1 MNILLVQESD
11 WLSRNPHQQH
21 HLMERLSIRGHAV
34 RVIDYDIDWKKKKDG
49 KITIPRTEYQ
59 NVHKIIPDA
68 HIHVIRP
75 WSLRIPILD
84 YIILMISHRSEIK
97 RQIREFK
104 PDIIVGF
111 GVLNA
116 WIASHYAKQH
126 SISFVYYWIDAL
138 DTLIPEKSLQ
148 IFGKFLERSTIKRSC
163 KVIAINEKL
172 RDYTISLGAAL
183 KNTEIIGAGIDL
195 ERFHPDIDGTKIRAL
210 YGIKPDEIVLF
221 FMGWLYHFSGLKE
234 VALELAFHRKEY
246 DKIKLLIVGDGDAF
260 DELVAIRE
268 TFDLTNQFI
277 LTGKKPYEEIPEYI
291 AAANVCILPAYPDE
305 PIMQDI
311 VPIKLYEYLAMG
323 KPVVTTRLPGIM
335 KEFGEGNGVVY
346 VKTPEMTINLS
357 TSMKKT
363 EEIENNRNNAR
374 KFVVYLDWEK
384 ISDTFESLLV
394 SACHE

>member
-34 RVIDYDIDWKKKKDG
+34 RVIDYDIDWKKKKEG

-172 RDYTISLGAAL
+172 RDYTISLGAAQE
-183 KNTEIIGAGIDL
+183 NTEVIGAGIDL
-195 ERFHPDIDGTKIRAL
+195 ERFHPGIDGIKIRDAF
-210 YGIKPDEIVLF
+210 GIKPDDIVLF
-221 FMGWLYHFSGLKE
+221 FMGWIYHFSGLKE
-234 VALELAFHRKEY
+234 VALELASHRDEY
-246 DKIKLLIVGDGDAF
+246 GKIKLLIVGDGDAF
-260 DELVAIRE
+260 DDLVAIRE

-291 AAANVCILPAYPDE
+291 AAADVCILPAYPDE

-323 KPVVTTRLPGIM
+323 KPVITTRLPGIM

-346 VKTPEMTINLS
+346 V
-357 TSMKKT
+357 
-363 EEIENNRNNAR
+363 
-374 KFVVYLDWEK
+374 
-384 ISDTFESLLV
+384 ESLEDIIKGAAVITRSIKHSMAPEKCMHFIKPKSWEDVVNKLYIVLV
-394 SACHE
+394 DI

>member
-21 HLMERLSIRGHAV
+21 HLMEWLSVRGHAV
-34 RVIDYDIDWKKKKDG
+34 RVIDYDIDWKKKNKG
-49 KITIPRTEYQ
+49 KITIPRAEYH
-59 NVHKIIPDA
+59 NVQKIIPDA
-68 HIHVIRP
+68 NIHVIRP

-126 SISFVYYWIDAL
+126 SIPFVYYWIDAL
-138 DTLIPEKSLQ
+138 DTLIPEKFLQ
-148 IFGKFLERSTIKRSC
+148 IFGRFLERSTIKRSC

-172 RDYTISLGAAL
+172 RDYTISLGAA
-183 KNTEIIGAGIDL
+183 KENTEVIGAGIDL
-195 ERFHPDIDGTKIRAL
+195 KRFHPGIDGIKIRDAF
-210 YGIKPDEIVLF
+210 GIKPDDIVLF

-234 VALELAFHRKEY
+234 VALELASHRDEY
-246 DKIKLLIVGDGDAF
+246 GNVKLMIVGDGDAF
-260 DELVAIRE
+260 DDLVAIRE
-268 TFDLTNQFI
+268 TFDLTNQLI

-291 AAANVCILPAYPDE
+291 AAADVCILPAYPDE

-346 VKTPEMTINLS
+346 VKTPEMSINLS

-363 EEIENNRNNAR
+363 EENENNRNNAR

>member
-34 RVIDYDIDWKKKKDG
+34 RVIDYDIDWKKKKEG

-59 NVHKIIPDA
+59 NVQKIIPDA
-68 HIHVIRP
+68 NIHVIRP

-172 RDYTISLGAAL
+172 RDYTISLGAAQE
-183 KNTEIIGAGIDL
+183 NTEVIGAGIDL
-195 ERFHPDIDGTKIRAL
+195 ERFHPGIDGIKIRDAF
-210 YGIKPDEIVLF
+210 GIKPDDIVLF
-221 FMGWLYHFSGLKE
+221 FMGWIYHFSGLKE
-234 VALELAFHRKEY
+234 VALELASHRDEY
-246 DKIKLLIVGDGDAF
+246 GKIKLLIVGDGDAF
-260 DELVAIRE
+260 DDLVAIRE

-291 AAANVCILPAYPDE
+291 AAADVCILPAYPDE

-323 KPVVTTRLPGIM
+323 KPVITTRLPGIM

-346 VKTPEMTINLS
+346 V
-357 TSMKKT
+357 
-363 EEIENNRNNAR
+363 
-374 KFVVYLDWEK
+374 
-384 ISDTFESLLV
+384 ESLEDIIKGAAVITRSIKHSMAPEKCMHFIKPKSWEDVVNKLYIVLV
-394 SACHE
+394 DI